1 MATFSAYLMWLL
13 ATQLRELCPYCL
25 ASASLSF
32 GMAALTWS
40 KKIVPDATKA
50 TVRVSVVWV
59 VSASCCVP
67 LVCIL
72 SQHGLSK

>member
-50 TVRVSVVWV
+50 TVRVLCLVWV
-59 VSASCCVP
+59 VSASCCAP
-67 LVCIL
+67 LVYIL
-72 SQHGLSK
+72 SQHGL